1 MKGKKIK
8 KSSTVKGKKI
18 KKSSTVKGKKIK
30 KPAQKRHYHTLR
42 EQTFLSQK
50 QKKYGYYAG
59 FSKEEKEEERLF
71 EEENPRMARILQDFH
86 KQGKREVVPDLL
98 AAVRKHKMRKFKKS
112 EVPTQNQL
120 VTWYYTLNRFLKDR
134 ELTTAFMEKLMG
146 GGVSA
151 YYTSKGQEEENAD
164 EEWPVGGGDGGQTA
178 TGGDD
183 GDDEWADDGGD
194 GGDGEW
200 AAGGGDGGDGEWA
213 AGGGDGGDGEWASP
227 KFPNVNGKGKRRA
240 KKIKKSSVSRKRE
253 KKANQS
259 QYSAVESGQCTWD
272 KVVLKGS
279 KRTLFSSNENIV
291 LPEEAA
297 PSSVR
302 GRKWKK
308 RKV

>member
-1 MKGKKIK
+1 M
-8 KSSTVKGKKI
+8 KGKKI

-120 VTWYYTLNRFLKDR
+120 VTWYYTLNRFLKDK

-146 GGVSA
+146 GGVAA

-164 EEWPVGGGDGGQTA
+164 EEWPVSGGDGGQTA

-183 GDDEWADDGGD
+183 GDDEWADEGGDGEWAAGGGD

-240 KKIKKSSVSRKRE
+240 KKIKKSSVSRKRG
-253 KKANQS
+253 KKAKQS

>member
-1 MKGKKIK
+1 MQR
-8 KSSTVKGKKI
+8 V
-18 KKSSTVKGKKIK
+18 
-30 KPAQKRHYHTLR
+30 
-42 EQTFLSQK
+42 
-50 QKKYGYYAG
+50 
-59 FSKEEKEEERLF
+59 
-71 EEENPRMARILQDFH
+71 LQDFH
-86 KQGKREVVPDLL
+86 KQGKRKVVPDLL
-98 AAVRKHKMRKFKKS
+98 AAVKKHKMKKMEKS
-112 EVPTQNQL
+112 KVPTANQL
-120 VTWYYTLNRFLKDR
+120 LTWFCTLNRFLQDK
-134 ELTTAFMEKLMG
+134 ELTTVFMERLLG
-146 GGVSA
+146 LDISLS
-151 YYTSKGQEEENAD
+151 YPSKGQEEENAD
-164 EEWPVGGGDGGQTA
+164 EGWPVGSGDGGQTA

-183 GDDEWADDGGD
+183 GDDEWAA
-194 GGDGEW
+194 DGE
-200 AAGGGDGGDGEWA
+200 DGGDGEWA

-240 KKIKKSSVSRKRE
+240 KKIKKSSVSRKRG
-253 KKANQS
+253 KKAKQS